1 MQTLL
6 FLLSLLLGAF
16 GISTPLQEATIPP
29 AVVGDAVRGE
39 TIFRTGVNNSPPCIA
54 CHALAPGGFA
64 LAPNLQGISERADS
78 RVEGLDADAY
88 LRQSILDPLAYQVS
102 GFRPIM
108 FEGYAD
114 YFGDQELADLVAF
127 LETR

>member
-1 MQTLL
+1 VQTLL
-6 FLLSLLLGAF
+6 FILSLLLGAV
-16 GISTPLQEATIPP
+16 GISTTPSEPVAPP
-29 AVVGDAVRGE
+29 AIVGDAARGE

-54 CHALAPGGFA
+54 CHALEPGGFA
-64 LAPNLQGISERADS
+64 LAPNLQGVHERAGS

-114 YFGDQELADLVAF
+114 YFGDQELADLIAF

>member
-6 FLLSLLLGAF
+6 FLLSLLLSAF
-16 GISTPLQEATIPP
+16 GISATPQEPAAPP
-29 AVVGDAVRGE
+29 AIVGDAVRGE

-64 LAPNLQGISERADS
+64 LAPDMQGISERAGS
-78 RVEGLDADAY
+78 RVEGMDADAY
-88 LRQSILDPLAYQVS
+88 LRESILDPLAYQVS

-114 YFGDQELADLVAF
+114 HFGDQELADLIAF